1 MEMRIDNLQMDM
13 TGVEL
18 SVANAHLQVQRVEEE
33 TQEELREMKHHF
45 EESEARQ
52 YLHGGGITARLDSL
66 ELERT
71 RVEANCATVREVL
84 SSWMVS
90 FEALEKSIADESTRV
105 VAMEDHL
112 AERSMD
118 LHNFG
123 KKFEEKMALVERMQE
138 WMDSQDVT
146 IMALKDR
153 VGELELGRHLLRDRI
168 IAIEVRR
175 YGCIRFVELTIYF
188 L

>member
-18 SVANAHLQVQRVEEE
+18 SVANAHLQVQRLEDDVLKPYMDDMYKAEENHRIL
-33 TQEELREMKHHF
+33 EEDLR
-45 EESEARQ
+45 SRVD
-52 YLHGGGITARLDSL
+52 RL
-66 ELERT
+66 ELEKD
-71 RVEANCATVREVL
+71 RVEANCASTREVL
-84 SSWMVS
+84 SSWMTS
-90 FEALEKSIADESTRV
+90 FEALEKSIADESSRV

-112 AERSMD
+112 TERSMD

-123 KKFEEKMALVERMQE
+123 KEFEAKMALVARMQE
-138 WMDSQDVT
+138 RMDSQDAT

-153 VGELELGRHLLRDRI
+153 VGELELGRRLLRDRI

-175 YGCIRFVELTIYF
+175 WLRSLICD
-188 L
+188 

>member
-18 SVANAHLQVQRVEEE
+18 SVANAHLQVQRLEEDVIKD
-33 TQEELREMKHHF
+33 LRDCLKN
-45 EESEARQ
+45 SEARIQ
-52 YLHGGGITARLDSL
+52 TWRGIYSGKVDRL
-66 ELERT
+66 ELERD
-71 RVEANCATVREVL
+71 RVEANCATTWEVL

-112 AERSMD
+112 TERSMD

-123 KKFEEKMALVERMQE
+123 KKFEEKMDLIDRMQE
-138 WMDSQDVT
+138 QMDSQDAT
-146 IMALKDR
+146 ILALKDR
-153 VGELELGRHLLRDRI
+153 VGELELGHRLLRDRI
-168 IAIEVRR
+168 IAIEVRMSM
-175 YGCIRFVELTIYF
+175 VASDLWN
-188 L
+188 

>member
-18 SVANAHLQVQRVEEE
+18 SVANAHLQVQRLEDDVIK
-33 TQEELREMKHHF
+33 ELRERI
-45 EESEARQ
+45 ESSES
-52 YLHGGGITARLDSL
+52 GIMTWRGIFSRKVDAL
-66 ELERT
+66 ELERD
-71 RVEANCATVREVL
+71 RVEANCATTREVL

-90 FEALEKSIADESTRV
+90 FEALEKSIADEASRV
-105 VAMEDHL
+105 YAMEDHL
-112 AERSMD
+112 EKRSMD

-123 KKFEEKMALVERMQE
+123 KEFEEKMSLVERMQE
-138 WMDSQDVT
+138 RMDSQDAT

-153 VGELELGRHLLRDRI
+153 VGELELGRRLLRDRI

-175 YGCIRFVELTIYF
+175 WLRSSICD
-188 L
+188 

>member
-18 SVANAHLQVQRVEEE
+18 SVANAHLQVQRLEDDVIKGMMDCIED
-33 TQEELREMKHHF
+33 
-45 EESEARQ
+45 SEN
-52 YLHGGGITARLDSL
+52 GIQTWRGIFSHKVDSL
-66 ELERT
+66 ELERD
-71 RVEANCATVREVL
+71 RVEANCATTREVL
-84 SSWMVS
+84 SSWIDT
-90 FEALEKSIADESTRV
+90 FEALVKSIADESTRV

-112 AERSMD
+112 TERSMD
-118 LHNFG
+118 LHNFS

-138 WMDSQDVT
+138 RMDLQDAT

-153 VGELELGRHLLRDRI
+153 VGELELGRRLLRDRI

-175 YGCIRFVELTIYF
+175 WLRSSICD
-188 L
+188 

>member
-18 SVANAHLQVQRVEEE
+18 SVANAHLQVQRLEDDVLKPYMDDRYRAEENHRIL
-33 TQEELREMKHHF
+33 EEDLR
-45 EESEARQ
+45 SRVD
-52 YLHGGGITARLDSL
+52 RL
-66 ELERT
+66 ELERD
-71 RVEANCATVREVL
+71 RVEANCATTREVL
-84 SSWMVS
+84 SSWMTS
-90 FEALEKSIADESTRV
+90 FEALEKSIADESSRV

-112 AERSMD
+112 TERSMD

-123 KKFEEKMALVERMQE
+123 KEFEEKMALVARMQE
-138 WMDSQDVT
+138 RMDSQDAT

-153 VGELELGRHLLRDRI
+153 VGELELGRRLLRDRI

-175 YGCIRFVELTIYF
+175 SMVAFDL
-188 L
+188 

>member
-18 SVANAHLQVQRVEEE
+18 SVANAHLQVQRLEDNVIKGLKEHIE
-33 TQEELREMKHHF
+33 T
-45 EESEARQ
+45 SED
-52 YLHGGGITARLDSL
+52 GIQTWRGIFSRKVDSL
-66 ELERT
+66 ELERD
-71 RVEANCATVREVL
+71 RVEANCATTREVL

-90 FEALEKSIADESTRV
+90 FEALEKSIADESTQV

-112 AERSMD
+112 TERSQD
-118 LHNFG
+118 LYNFT
-123 KKFEEKMALVERMQE
+123 KKFEEKMALVEKMQE
-138 WMDSQDVT
+138 QMDSQDAT

-153 VGELELGRHLLRDRI
+153 VGELELGRRLLRDRI

-175 YGCIRFVELTIYF
+175 SMVASNLWN
-188 L
+188 

>member
-1 MEMRIDNLQMDM
+1 
-13 TGVEL
+13 
-18 SVANAHLQVQRVEEE
+18 
-33 TQEELREMKHHF
+33 MKRHF
-45 EESEARQ
+45 EESEAKQ
-52 YLHGGGITARLDSL
+52 YLHGGNIMERVNSL
-66 ELERT
+66 ELERN
-71 RVEANCATVREVL
+71 RVEANCATTREVL

-90 FEALEKSIADESTRV
+90 FEALERSIADESTRV

-112 AERSMD
+112 EKRSMD

-123 KKFEEKMALVERMQE
+123 KEFEEKMALVERMQE
-138 WMDSQDVT
+138 RMDSQDAT

-175 YGCIRFVELTIYF
+175 SMVAFDL
-188 L
+188 

>member
-18 SVANAHLQVQRVEEE
+18 SVANTHLQIQPVEEE
-33 TQEELREMKHHF
+33 TQEELQEMKCHF
-45 EESEARQ
+45 EELEAKQ
-52 YLHGGGITARLDSL
+52 YLHGGGLTERVNSL
-66 ELERT
+66 KLERT

-84 SSWMVS
+84 SSWMVT

-112 AERSMD
+112 TERSMD
-118 LHNFG
+118 LHNFA
-123 KKFEEKMALVERMQE
+123 KKFKEKMALVERMQE
-138 WMDSQDVT
+138 RMDLQDAT

-153 VGELELGRHLLRDRI
+153 VGELELGRRLLRDRI
-168 IAIEVRR
+168 IAIKVRR
-175 YGCIRFVELTIYF
+175 SMAASDLWN
-188 L
+188 

>member
-1 MEMRIDNLQMDM
+1 MDM
-13 TGVEL
+13 TSVEL
-18 SVANAHLQVQRVEEE
+18 SVANAHLQVQRIEDDVLKPYIVEMGKAHEDHRILEE
-33 TQEELREMKHHF
+33 DLR
-45 EESEARQ
+45 R
-52 YLHGGGITARLDSL
+52 RVDSL
-66 ELERT
+66 KLEKD

-90 FEALEKSIADESTRV
+90 FEALEKSIADESTQV

-112 AERSMD
+112 TERSMD

-138 WMDSQDVT
+138 RMDSQDA
-146 IMALKDR
+146 IILALKDR
-153 VGELELGRHLLRDRI
+153 VGELELGCRLLRDRI

-175 YGCIRFVELTIYF
+175 SMVASDLWN
-188 L
+188 

>member
-18 SVANAHLQVQRVEEE
+18 SVVNAHLQVQRLEDDVIK
-33 TQEELREMKHHF
+33 ELRDRV
-45 EESEARQ
+45 ESSES
-52 YLHGGGITARLDSL
+52 GIMTWRGIFSNKVDRL
-66 ELERT
+66 ELERD
-71 RVEANCATVREVL
+71 RVEANCETTREVL

-90 FEALEKSIADESTRV
+90 FKALEKSIADESSQV

-112 AERSMD
+112 TERSMD
-118 LHNFG
+118 LHNFA
-123 KKFEEKMALVERMQE
+123 KKFEEKMALVDRMQE
-138 WMDSQDVT
+138 RMDSQDVT

-153 VGELELGRHLLRDRI
+153 VGELELGRRLLRDRI

-175 YGCIRFVELTIYF
+175 SMVASDLWN
-188 L
+188 

>member
-18 SVANAHLQVQRVEEE
+18 SVANAHLQVQRLEEDVIQGLKERIE
-33 TQEELREMKHHF
+33 TSEE
-45 EESEARQ
+45 
-52 YLHGGGITARLDSL
+52 GISTWRGIFSHKVDAIKL
-66 ELERT
+66 EQT
-71 RVEANCATVREVL
+71 RVEANCVTTREVL
-84 SSWMVS
+84 SSWMTS

-112 AERSMD
+112 TERSQD
-118 LHNFG
+118 LYNFA
-123 KKFEEKMALVERMQE
+123 KKFEEKMELVDRMQE
-138 WMDSQDVT
+138 RMDSQDAT

-153 VGELELGRHLLRDRI
+153 VGELELGCRLLRDRI

-175 YGCIRFVELTIYF
+175 SMVASDLWN
-188 L
+188 

>member
-18 SVANAHLQVQRVEEE
+18 SVVNAHLQIQRLEDDVLKPHLVEMDKA
-33 TQEELREMKHHF
+33 QERCRIMDGNLRH
-45 EESEARQ
+45 RV
-52 YLHGGGITARLDSL
+52 DSL
-66 ELERT
+66 ELEKD

-84 SSWMVS
+84 TSWMVT
-90 FEALEKSIADESTRV
+90 FEALEKSITDESTRV

-112 AERSMD
+112 TERSMD

-123 KKFEEKMALVERMQE
+123 KKFEEKMALIERMQE
-138 WMDSQDVT
+138 RMDLQDAT
-146 IMALKDR
+146 ILALKDR
-153 VGELELGRHLLRDRI
+153 VGELELGRRLLRDRI

-175 YGCIRFVELTIYF
+175 SMVASDLWN
-188 L
+188 